1 MNYSLNKN
9 CFKLYIFF
17 SLFLYSDFIFGIGD
31 AKTNAKI
38 TVNFFNFKN
47 FIKFDF
53 YFANLN
59 KKIIHKNNN

>member
-9 CFKLYIFF
+9 LLLIICF
-17 SLFLYSDFIFGIGD
+17 LFLISFAIFGIG
-31 AKTNAKI
+31 ATKVNSKI

>member
-31 AKTNAKI
+31 TKTNAKI
-38 TVNFFNFKN
+38 TVKFFKFKII
-47 FIKFDF
+47 IKFDF
-53 YFANLN
+53 FCKFK

>member
-9 CFKLYIFF
+9 LLLIISF
-17 SLFLYSDFIFGIGD
+17 LFLISFAIFIVGSVEW
-31 AKTNAKI
+31 NSKI

-59 KKIIHKNNN
+59 KEIIHKNNN